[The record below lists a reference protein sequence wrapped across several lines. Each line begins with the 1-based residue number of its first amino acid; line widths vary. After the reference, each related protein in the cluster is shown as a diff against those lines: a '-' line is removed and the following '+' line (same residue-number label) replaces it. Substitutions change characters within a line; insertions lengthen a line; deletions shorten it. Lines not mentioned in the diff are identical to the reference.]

1 MTLVDIDLR
10 QVGPQGIVEAVK
22 NVDIAFEGP
31 SVDPT
36 GEFVLMPSQFTIPY
50 NPRNESAQDY
60 RMTLD
65 LMPGRWRVS
74 GIEVEV
80 PTPDPDDPSAPVR
93 FTDLINP
100 TTPTPDPTPTPTTDP
115 DTPTE

>member
-22 NVDIAFEGP
+22 NVDITFQGP

-36 GEFVLMPSQFTIPY
+36 GEFVLMPSGFTIPY
-50 NPRNESAQDY
+50 NPRNEAAHDY

-65 LMPGRWRVS
+65 LMPGRWNVS
-74 GIEVEV
+74 GIDVDV
-80 PTPDPDDPSAPVR
+80 PHPDPDDPSTPVR
-93 FTDLINP
+93 FTDLIVQGG
-100 TTPTPDPTPTPTTDP
+100 
-115 DTPTE
+115 

>member
-50 NPRNESAQDY
+50 NPRNESAHDY

-80 PTPDPDDPSAPVR
+80 PHPDPDDPSAPVR
-93 FTDLINP
+93 FTDLI
-100 TTPTPDPTPTPTTDP
+100 TDTPTMHTP
-115 DTPTE
+115 DTPTMNTPTH

>member
-80 PTPDPDDPSAPVR
+80 PAPDPDDPSVPVR

-100 TTPTPDPTPTPTTDP
+100 EPHTPADTTPT